1 MEKCFEQCRDLR
13 NLSQN
18 RWGYFSWIKT
28 GQQEEGRMVF
38 TVGRGHERAPAESS
52 AATFA
57 AEQAHKAAE
66 RGGERVKS
74 VCDSEFLWQ

>member
-1 MEKCFEQCRDLR
+1 
-13 NLSQN
+13 
-18 RWGYFSWIKT
+18 
-28 GQQEEGRMVF
+28 MVF

-74 VCDSEFLWQ
+74 VCDTEFLWQ